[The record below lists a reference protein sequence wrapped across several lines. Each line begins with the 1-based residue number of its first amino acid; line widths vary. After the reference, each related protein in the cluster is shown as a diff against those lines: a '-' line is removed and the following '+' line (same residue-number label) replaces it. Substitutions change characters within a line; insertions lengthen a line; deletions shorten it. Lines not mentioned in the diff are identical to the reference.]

1 MGRLR
6 NHPFVKAD
14 WLDFFNFVKQIMDLH
29 FTEARCPLF
38 LESGWIRHGFEVE
51 TGVEMG
57 WKSTEVD
64 GEHILRGDT
73 DWWCLRDVAMPC
85 QQLMTHNLCF
95 CVFGNAPFF
104 ILSHIV

>member
-6 NHPFVKAD
+6 NHPFLKAD

-29 FTEARCPLF
+29 FTEARCLLV

-57 WKSTEVD
+57 WRSTEVD
-64 GEHILRGDT
+64 GEHILRRGT
-73 DWWCLRDVAMPC
+73 QIGGVFVTWQMPR
-85 QQLMTHNLCF
+85 QQLMTGTI
-95 CVFGNAPFF
+95 CVFVFLGT
-104 ILSHIV
+104 LH